1 MPNPHAPS
9 RRTKSLDTAV
19 ASQKQHR
26 PDHRD
31 RERWSRYEAKA
42 HKRDQATCGKSDRR
56 LA

>member
-9 RRTKSLDTAV
+9 RRTKPLDAAV
-19 ASQKQHR
+19 ASQKQPRHS
-26 PDHRD
+26 HRD

-42 HKRDQATCGKSDRR
+42 HKRDQATRSKPDRR